1 VNQPDETLFFEDP
14 TVNRSPPGD
23 YGILYLLRRDITR
36 CMDNSILWPAAMAIM
51 AGIDLLAKFETG
63 DDRPGSVSE
72 RFKAF
77 IKQYFAISTSDAE
90 TIYQLR
96 NSLLHSFGLYDQ
108 RTGRRFQVDAS
119 GGSLLI
125 TSGAKGNACISL
137 LELHAHFERAVQAYR
152 LNLKTNSTLQA
163 HFAIMFPKYGAIPI
177 RP

>member
-1 VNQPDETLFFEDP
+1 MNQPDETLFFEDP

-36 CMDNSILWPAAMAIM
+36 CMDYSILWPAAMAIM

-63 DDRPGSVSE
+63 DDSLGRVAG

-77 IKQYFAISTSDAE
+77 IKQYFAINTSDAE

-96 NSLLHSFGLYDQ
+96 NSLLHSFGLYDP

-119 GGSLLI
+119 RGSLLI
-125 TSGAKGNACISL
+125 TSGSIKATRASTSSRIACP
-137 LELHAHFERAVQAYR
+137 APNRQ
-152 LNLKTNSTLQA
+152 K
-163 HFAIMFPKYGAIPI
+163 PI
-177 RP
+177 A